1 MICPG
6 YVAAVNVSLNP
17 MDETKGL
24 PERAEKVAGVLA
36 QAASG
41 DSDRLHSGDV
51 DKLKADLNSAREEW
65 MAVDRTAFGA
75 RLREL
80 GMGTDDILKVD
91 GLLAKAQAGR
101 FVRPR
106 SVGKDARFDF

>member
-1 MICPG
+1 
-6 YVAAVNVSLNP
+6 

-24 PERAEKVAGVLA
+24 PERTEKVAEFLA
-36 QAASG
+36 QAASA
-41 DSDRLHSGDV
+41 DSDHLQSSDV
-51 DKLKADLNSAREEW
+51 DRLKADLNSARDEW
-65 MAVDRTAFGA
+65 LGVDRTAFGA

-80 GMGTDDILKVD
+80 GMGADDVLKVD

-106 SVGKDARFDF
+106 TVGKDSRFDF

>member
-1 MICPG
+1 
-6 YVAAVNVSLNP
+6 

-24 PERAEKVAGVLA
+24 PERAEKVAEFLA
-36 QAASG
+36 QTTGS
-41 DSDRLHSGDV
+41 DSDHLRSGEL
-51 DKLKADLNSAREEW
+51 DKLKADLNSARDEW
-65 MAVDRTAFGA
+65 LGVDRTAFGA

-80 GMGTDDILKVD
+80 GIGADDALKVD

-106 SVGKDARFDF
+106 TVGKDSRFDF

>member
-1 MICPG
+1 
-6 YVAAVNVSLNP
+6 

-24 PERAEKVAGVLA
+24 PERAEKVAALLA
-36 QAASG
+36 QAADA
-41 DSDRLHSGDV
+41 DSDRLPSSDL
-51 DKLKADLNSAREEW
+51 DKLKADLNNDRDGW
-65 MAVDRTAFGA
+65 MVVDRTAFGA

-80 GMGTDDILKVD
+80 GMGADDVLKVD

-106 SVGKDARFDF
+106 AVGKDSRFDF